1 MSTPDP
7 NNEPIEQALQ
17 PMLNGA
23 RRPQRLY
30 LKVQN
35 AMKVVNK
42 ILDNGQFTGIKN
54 FLGDAEFAVFR
65 RAVREIIRTSFD
77 ANIDSWPTRVVHN
90 YDPDARTAILRA
102 VEEQAQLFVVADGG
116 DEFVP
121 CELIYP
127 AFYNGPW

>member
-1 MSTPDP
+1 
-7 NNEPIEQALQ
+7 
-17 PMLNGA
+17 
-23 RRPQRLY
+23 
-30 LKVQN
+30 
-35 AMKVVNK
+35 MKVVNK

-65 RAVREIIRTSFD
+65 RAVREIIRTSLLVFSSIAHLKRQLFTGAWTNICRCSD

-90 YDPDARTAILRA
+90 YSPDARAAILRA
-102 VEEQAQLFVVADGG
+102 VEEQAQLFVVADGS